1 MTIRKFNKQ
10 PIDQDDVEFD
20 FLAYLELRNDLIQS
34 VGVTAEEGLTVLSF
48 AHSEGVVQARIA
60 GGEDGEQYKV
70 SATITTTGGRVKQGD
85 LIIRVREL

>member
-1 MTIRKFNKQ
+1 MLVRKFPKQ
-10 PIDQDDVEFD
+10 PVEQDDVEFD
-20 FLAYLELRNDLIQS
+20 FSAYLERRNDLIQS
-34 VGVTAEEGLTVLSF
+34 VDVTADEGLTVLSF

-60 GGEDGEQYKV
+60 GGEDGGQYKV

>member
-1 MTIRKFNKQ
+1 MTVRKFNKQ
-10 PIDQDDVEFD
+10 PVEQDDVEFD
-20 FLAYLELRNDLIQS
+20 FTAYLERRNDLIQS
-34 VGVTAEEGLTVLSF
+34 VDVVAEAGLSVLSF
-48 AHSEGVVQARIA
+48 AHSGGVVQARIA